1 MTMLLEGLLVLIV
14 LTNLLMLGSSRLGV
28 YIRAGALQGVGLA
41 FLFFTGEGG
50 WPEVSITVL
59 ALVTMVVKGG
69 VFPMLLFRTIR
80 QAGVRREVEPYVGFT
95 ASLLIGVAAWGF
107 ASWVGGRLP
116 LPGVIRSDLLVP
128 TAMFTIFTG
137 LFLIVARRNAI
148 TQVLG
153 YLVLENGVFTFGVAL
168 ETSTSFLVEMGI
180 LLDIFVGVFVMV
192 ITLFQINREIEE
204 IHMDSSKLSALKD

>member
-1 MTMLLEGLLVLIV
+1 MNLLLETLLVFIV

-41 FLFFTGEGG
+41 FLFFTGESG
-50 WPEVSITVL
+50 WPHFHIILL
-59 ALVTMVVKGG
+59 ALVTMVVKGL
-69 VFPMLLFRTIR
+69 VFPALLFRTIR
-80 QAGVRREVEPYVGFT
+80 QAGVRREMEPYVGFT
-95 ASLLIGVAAWGF
+95 ASLLAGVAAWGF
-107 ASWVGGRLP
+107 ALWVGGRLP

-153 YLVLENGVFTFGVAL
+153 YLVIENGVFTFGVAV
-168 ETSTSFLVEMGI
+168 EAATPFLVEMGI

-204 IHMDSSKLSALKD
+204 IHMDTSKLAALKD